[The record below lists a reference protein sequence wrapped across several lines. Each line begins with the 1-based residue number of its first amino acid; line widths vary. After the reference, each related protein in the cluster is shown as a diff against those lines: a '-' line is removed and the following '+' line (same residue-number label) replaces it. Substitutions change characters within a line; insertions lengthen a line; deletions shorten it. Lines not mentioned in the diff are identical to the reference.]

1 MPKIKL
7 PRNSPSIDMTP
18 MVDLA
23 FLLVTF
29 FMLTSQF
36 RAEEVVETINPSSIA
51 EVKLP
56 EKDMMVFT
64 VDKDNKIYFNIDG
77 QESRKSALS
86 DMGAQYG
93 ITFTEAEK
101 LKFSNLSTFGVPIA
115 QMKDWLSKEG
125 SEFKKYPQAGIP
137 QDSTHKELYHWILFS
152 KRYNPYRIAV
162 KGDREADF
170 KSIRKVIDV
179 LGELKIYKFNLV
191 TDMKTE

>member
-7 PRNSPSIDMTP
+7 PKNSPSIDMTP

-36 RAEEVVETINPSSIA
+36 RAEEVVETVNPSSIA

-56 EKDMMVFT
+56 EKDMMIFT
-64 VDKDNKIYFNIDG
+64 VDKENKIYFTIDG
-77 QESRKSALS
+77 QENRQKALS

-93 ITFTEAEK
+93 ITFTDAEK
-101 LKFSNLSTFGVPIA
+101 LKFSNLSTFGVPIS

-125 SEFKKYPQAGIP
+125 SELKKFPQSGIP

-152 KRYNPYRIAV
+152 KRYAPYRIAI
-162 KGDREADF
+162 KGDRDADF
-170 KSIRKVIDV
+170 KSVRKVIDV

-191 TDMKTE
+191 TDMKIE

>member
-1 MPKIKL
+1 
-7 PRNSPSIDMTP
+7 MTP

-64 VDKDNKIYFNIDG
+64 VDKENKIYFNIDG

-101 LKFSNLSTFGVPIA
+101 VKFSNLSTFGVPIA